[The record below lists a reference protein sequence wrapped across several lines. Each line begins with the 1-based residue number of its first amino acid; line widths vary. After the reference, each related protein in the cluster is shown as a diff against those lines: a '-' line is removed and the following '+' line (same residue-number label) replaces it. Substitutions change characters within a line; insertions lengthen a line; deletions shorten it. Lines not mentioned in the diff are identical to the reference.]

1 MNIQKYIG
9 LPYKDNGRDITGID
23 CWGLVRLY
31 YKQELDIE
39 LPSYVDQYIGLTSTN
54 IKESII
60 SYRDNWDKVEIPQLN
75 DLILFRILGEP
86 THIGLYLG
94 DSKFLHIRDGY
105 DSVIESINSIN
116 WSKRIEG
123 YYRYRAQG
131 FSLIGVPHPLNNY
144 TIKDW
149 GIEGSTV
156 AQVVDFVQTKYKIST
171 KLMERISV
179 AVDGVPINK
188 DSWNSTILKQGQIV
202 TYRAIPGKTAVR
214 TALMIAVIIAAMY
227 VGGQVFA
234 AIEGTAF
241 TAEAF
246 AASSFGTKF
255 ATMAAVAATQ
265 MAGAALVNAIAPIR
279 PPKGPDDPGTPNSL
293 NLFNGASNQA
303 NRFGAIP
310 IILGKIRYTGLLGAV
325 PYIQSQTSTSLFHS
339 IIVWGFGP
347 LDVEDICVGTKTI
360 ENLYTTPY
368 TSTEAAQAPGIPPKY
383 ITLRGLAGETTTDF
397 DAFYPVD
404 VEQQYPGIE
413 LINNNVL
420 FPAEPNPWTTVATS
434 APVDSIDLTFSF
446 PEGMRQIVTKGNNSG
461 QINEASASVE
471 VQLRKWSSGGI
482 EPWQNVSTHYVGS
495 TNPGGTGV
503 TNDVAFTTV
512 IPNSW
517 YDYTAVEKRYSICVA
532 PGGGLVIFEG
542 AVQQAVTKLYKSS
555 YETRIVEDPEDIP
568 ASYYR
573 SLNPVIPSGYVQIYK
588 ISVTGNS
595 APVVT
600 DLRTNISS
608 YQGFN
613 ISTPAANADNSGWI
627 ININSGK
634 IISELSS
641 QPNIGTETIVFQTS
655 EFANVVE
662 DLQTDETWSDFLVQL
677 GYRTSD
683 SSSTFDKTFTK
694 NFTVGGQYTINCSAT
709 NNLQVYI
716 NGIKAIDITE
726 QAHTTFHT
734 AIATLNPGAC
744 IIRVVSTNPNSVAVA
759 AIKITYV
766 STNTGNITATNST
779 NLIWGLGFPWAKYK
793 DGFNDTYSITNLTRQ
808 RYEIRVR
815 RTNSSI
821 SEPTDDVR
829 NFHKVVLSS
838 VTAYD
843 HTTKPTINPPGCY
856 LAKTAI
862 RLQSTNTVNGTVD
875 GINALVTSRAKD
887 WNGTNWDT
895 IRGTSN
901 PASLFR
907 LVLEHPAN
915 SYRITNINQL
925 DLTQLQVWHDY
936 CRTNNFEFNAVITD
950 TKSVLDVLRDICAA
964 GKASPIYVNGK
975 WSVIIDKPRT
985 SPVQYFTPHN
995 SWGFE
1000 GTKVLPRIPHA
1011 FRAQFLDENNS
1022 YQTTEILIYNYGYN
1036 STNSTLFEEINFPGV
1051 TKQSQVEHLARW
1063 HLAQLKL
1070 RPEIYTLNVDFEYL
1084 VCNRGDLVTV
1094 SHDIPM
1100 WGLGSGRLKSV
1111 DATGAKGILEL
1122 TEQVYLEV
1130 GKSYSILIRT
1140 NNPNNVQIR
1149 KQLDTITTTGW
1160 TSTITLSTAIV
1171 EGDIVVDNLFML
1183 GLSNSETRDLVV
1195 ISVEPMDNYSARL
1208 TLVDYS
1214 PEIYTADLANDLL
1227 VYNSGITNRSSE
1239 TATATIAAVPVIS
1252 SLNSESS
1259 LSQEISTGNYA
1270 NTLLVGFGAPE
1281 FKNNIVVDLTTATKI
1296 QLQIIKSDQ
1305 IFSDSQLSGL
1315 YEIRKDAN
1323 TLTITGLQSDTHY
1336 KVRARYT
1343 DDIGA
1348 IVGTWSK
1355 VYYTYIKG
1363 KNINN
1368 FGPIDVAITFQG
1380 TNIIVKPII
1389 NISEPPNHKTYVFRL
1404 YRTSASGSADFWNTA
1419 WDSTNM
1425 LEAKSGTQAVFN
1437 LLDLPS
1443 TTNNRRISSSGVN
1456 YRIACRALDNTD
1468 NYSTT
1473 SAIGSI
1479 KIQTIQ

>member
-1 MNIQKYIG
+1 MNIEKYIG

-31 YKQELDIE
+31 YKQELGIE

-60 SYRDNWDKVEIPQLN
+60 SYRDNWDKVETPQLN

-94 DSKFLHIRDGY
+94 ENKFLHIRDGY
-105 DSVIESINSIN
+105 DSVIESTNSIN

-144 TIKDW
+144 TIKDL
-149 GIEGSTV
+149 GVEGSTV
-156 AQVVDFVQTKYKIST
+156 AQVVDFVQTKYKVSA

-179 AVDGVPINK
+179 AVDGVPVHK
-188 DSWNSTILKQGQIV
+188 DRWNSTILKQGQIV

-214 TALMIAVIIAAMY
+214 TALTIAVIIAAMY

-234 AIEGTAF
+234 ALEGTAF

-265 MAGAALVNAIAPIR
+265 MAGTALVNAIAPIR

-310 IILGKIRYTGLLGAV
+310 IVLGKIRYTGLLGAV
-325 PYIQSQTSTSLFHS
+325 PYIQAQTSTSLFHS

-368 TSTEAAQAPGIPPKY
+368 TSTEAAQAPALPPKY
-383 ITLRGLAGETTTDF
+383 VTLRGIPGETTTEF

-434 APVDSIDLTFSF
+434 GPIDSIDLTFSF

-471 VQLRKWSSGGI
+471 IQLRKWSSGGT
-482 EPWQNVSTHYVGS
+482 ESWQSVSTHYVGS
-495 TNPGGTGV
+495 ANPGGTGV

-517 YDYTAVEKRYSICVA
+517 YAYTAVEKRYSICVA

-542 AVQQAVTKLYKSS
+542 SVQEAVADSYRSS
-555 YETRIVEDPEDIP
+555 FETRIINDPEEVP
-568 ASYYR
+568 TNYYR
-573 SLNPVIPSGYVQIYK
+573 SLNPAIPSGYVQLYK

-613 ISTPAANADNSGWI
+613 ISTPAANANSSGWI
-627 ININSGK
+627 INVNSGK
-634 IISELSS
+634 IISQISN
-641 QPNIGTETIVFQTS
+641 QANTGTETLAFQTS
-655 EFANVVE
+655 EFASVVE
-662 DLQTDETWSDFLVQL
+662 DLQTEEAWSEFLVQY

-709 NNLQVYI
+709 NTLQVYI
-716 NGIKAIDITE
+716 NGIKAIDVTE
-726 QAHTTFHT
+726 EAHTSFHT

-744 IIRVVSTNPNSVAVA
+744 VIRVVSTNPNSIAVA
-759 AIKITYV
+759 AIRLTYV
-766 STNTGNITATNST
+766 STNTGNIVATNST
-779 NLIWGLGFPWAKYK
+779 NLIWGLGFPWSKYK
-793 DGFNDTYSITNLTRQ
+793 DGFNDTYSITNLTKQ

-821 SEPTDDVR
+821 SEPNDEVR
-829 NFHKVVLSS
+829 NFHKVVLAS
-838 VTAYD
+838 VTGYD
-843 HTTKPTINPPGCY
+843 HSTKPTINPPGCY

-875 GINALVTSRAKD
+875 GINAIVTSRAKD

-964 GKASPIYVNGK
+964 GKASPIYTNGK
-975 WSVIIDKPRT
+975 WSVIIDKPQT
-985 SPVQYFTPHN
+985 APVQYFTPHN

-1011 FRAQFLDENNS
+1011 FRAQFLDEANS

-1100 WGLGSGRLKSV
+1100 WGLGSGRIKAI

-1140 NNPNNVQIR
+1140 NSTNNLQIR

-1160 TSTITLSTAIV
+1160 TSVITLSTAIT
-1171 EGDIVVDNLFML
+1171 EANNIAVDNLYML
-1183 GLSNSETRDLVV
+1183 GLSNSETKDLIVT
-1195 ISVEPMDNYSARL
+1195 SVEPMDNYSARL

-1214 PEIYTADLANDLL
+1214 SEIYTADLANDLL
-1227 VYNSGITNRSSE
+1227 VFNSGITNRGTE
-1239 TATATIAAVPVIS
+1239 TAITTISATPTIN

-1259 LSQEISTGNYA
+1259 LSQEISTGNYT
-1270 NTLLVGFGAPE
+1270 NTLLVAFGSPE
-1281 FKNNIVVDLTTATKI
+1281 FKDNISIELTTATKI

-1323 TLTITGLQSDTHY
+1323 TLTITGLQSNTHY
-1336 KVRARYT
+1336 KIRVRYT
-1343 DDIGA
+1343 DDIGSA
-1348 IVGTWSK
+1348 VGPWSK
-1355 VYYTYIKG
+1355 IYYAFAKG
-1363 KNINN
+1363 KVEN
-1368 FGPIDVAITFQG
+1368 TFNATSLVLDLQR
-1380 TNIIVKPII
+1380 TNIIAKPAASQ
-1389 NISEPPNHKTYVFRL
+1389 NLPSDFKHYEFRL
-1404 YRTSASGSADFWNTA
+1404 IKDINNNITTDFWN
-1419 WDSTNM
+1419 DSTNTYTFTGIT
-1425 LEAKSGTQAVFN
+1425 EGSY
-1437 LLDLPS
+1437 DLRNVSLP
-1443 TTNNRRISSSGVN
+1443 RISSAGITYKV
-1456 YRIACRALDNTD
+1456 ACRAVDNTN
-1468 NYSTT
+1468 NYST
-1473 SAIGSI
+1473 SSVISSI
-1479 KIQTIQ
+1479 VVQTIK